1 MAQGGV
7 FRPEKVVNMRLF
19 GRFNPF
25 GAERSLST
33 HDALHNIFNHLF
45 QSLWNRARSFDEMYN
60 IYAGSDL
67 TFQSLWSRA
76 GSFDPNKKLMLED
89 LKVSIPLEQGGV
101 FRLTGDLSFKQGD

>member
-1 MAQGGV
+1 
-7 FRPEKVVNMRLF
+7 
-19 GRFNPF
+19 
-25 GAERSLST
+25 
-33 HDALHNIFNHLF
+33 
-45 QSLWNRARSFDEMYN
+45 MYN